1 MQSQTV
7 EMHKANV
14 HSHHTYTAPYT
25 AHTNPDFCAIYDF
38 GLNKLIARNVF
49 GFKCPSKL
57 QSGFWQQFSFYT
69 AFEFLLGVST
79 RILHVFGVKE
89 KLRKFINKSIL
100 CKKILI
106 FSKSD

>member
-49 GFKCPSKL
+49 GFKCVKIAKWILAAIFVLHRFRVSA
-57 QSGFWQQFSFYT
+57 SSFH
-69 AFEFLLGVST
+69 ANSSRVWGK
-79 RILHVFGVKE
+79 GKA
-89 KLRKFINKSIL
+89 
-100 CKKILI
+100 KKIY
-106 FSKSD
+106 